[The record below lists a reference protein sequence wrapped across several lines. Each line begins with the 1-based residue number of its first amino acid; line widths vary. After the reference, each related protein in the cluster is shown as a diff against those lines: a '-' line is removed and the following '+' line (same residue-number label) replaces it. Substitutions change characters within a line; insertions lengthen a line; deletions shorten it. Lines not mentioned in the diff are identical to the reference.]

1 MLVAQESLEEESN
14 MEREEEIIVEK
25 DVPLVAKERL
35 EEVDFGSNPWES
47 KPISISSRLS
57 EEEKLE
63 LILFL
68 KEFEDVF
75 A

>member
-1 MLVAQESLEEESN
+1 MAQESSEEESN
-14 MEREEEIIVEK
+14 MEREEEITAKK

-47 KPISISSRLS
+47 KPISISSRLP
-57 EEEKLE
+57 EEEKSE
-63 LILFL
+63 LILLL